1 MHTHMCAGAIKRR
14 DCRLNI
20 LNTHL
25 SGKYKW
31 VNNSY
36 RHKVNTAVTDHSIL
50 VLDLFFIQQ
59 SVRKH
64 CSLSL
69 SLSLS
74 LVYSCKTNTM
84 LHHYVGYSTYNCHVF
99 LSFKN

>member
-1 MHTHMCAGAIKRR
+1 MHTHMCAEAIKRR

-36 RHKVNTAVTDHSIL
+36 RHKVDTAVTDHSIL
-50 VLDLFFIQQ
+50 VLDLFFNQQ
-59 SVRKH
+59 SVRKTLF
-64 CSLSL
+64 SLSL

-74 LVYSCKTNTM
+74 LLKPNSPVICNSY
-84 LHHYVGYSTYNCHVF
+84 
-99 LSFKN
+99 